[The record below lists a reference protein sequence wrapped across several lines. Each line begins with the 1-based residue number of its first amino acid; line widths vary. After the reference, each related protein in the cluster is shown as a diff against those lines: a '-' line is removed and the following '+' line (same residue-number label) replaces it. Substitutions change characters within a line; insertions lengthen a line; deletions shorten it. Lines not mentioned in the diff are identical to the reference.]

1 MMQILILI
9 GSGNVRV
16 KTEDLKLFV
25 EQIEKQMEYVDLAIW
40 NVVYE
45 LLLIDILFLS
55 MNSVIVEDTEIKLV
69 KIFIGSVNEK
79 IEEIQYLV
87 MNMQDMGNEFHTP
100 YLNVKIFTR

>member
-16 KTEDLKLFV
+16 KTEGLKLFV